1 MSTKE
6 VQDQIVDN
14 MKRWQ
19 AIEDAAVSSTG
30 KVIEKTDNPLIRMVM
45 EVIQHDSQM
54 HHRVQGFIARS
65 LEEKPVSLTPEDL
78 ADVWDLVENHIKIE
92 EKTIEMAQKALEAL
106 KGRKM
111 VVAEYLINYLLTDEK
126 KHDALLSD
134 FAVIK
139 KGMYP
144 YG

>member
-19 AIEDAAVSSTG
+19 SIEDAAVSSTG
-30 KVIEKTDNPLIRMVM
+30 KVIEKTNNPLIRMVM
-45 EVIQHDSQM
+45 EIIQHDSQM
-54 HHRVQGFIARS
+54 HHRVQDFISRS
-65 LEEKPVSLTPEDL
+65 LEDKPVSLTPEEL
-78 ADVWDLVENHIKIE
+78 ADVWDMVENHIKIE